1 MGISQFSRRSRGVGR
16 GLFSKAELVGWTSM
30 LVFGDQRKSGL
41 KTFVLYYFRISEVG
55 NTDVAVRTALP
66 KQLIRIFSQK
76 KLKMTTS

>member
-30 LVFGDQRKSGL
+30 LGFGDQRKSGL
-41 KTFVLYYFRISEVG
+41 KTFVLYYLRISEEG

-66 KQLIRIFSQK
+66 KQLIRIFLQK
-76 KLKMTTS
+76 KLKMTAS